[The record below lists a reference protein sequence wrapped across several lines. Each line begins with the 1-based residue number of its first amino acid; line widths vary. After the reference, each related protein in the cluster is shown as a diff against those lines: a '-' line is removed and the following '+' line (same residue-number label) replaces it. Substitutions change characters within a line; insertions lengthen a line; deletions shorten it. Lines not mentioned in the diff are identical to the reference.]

1 MNKNN
6 FEFCYVIGK
15 GGFGKVWKIKH
26 LKTNKYYAL
35 KEMSKLKIIEKKS
48 ENSINYER
56 EILSKLNNPFIIN
69 MYYAFQDSDNLYL
82 VMDYLKG
89 GDLRFHLTRHIHFS
103 EEQSRFFICNVLVAL
118 EYIHSQDIIH
128 RDIKPENLV
137 LDENGYAR
145 ITDFGIAK
153 KNSEKNKMKGDT
165 SGTPGYMAPEIMRGI
180 IHSFEVDFFAVGIV
194 AYEFMKGKRPYSG
207 KNRKEIK
214 EEMLM
219 RQIAIKEEEI
229 PEDWTKESVD
239 FINKL
244 LVRKRENRLGF
255 NGIKEVKEHP
265 WIKYYPWEMILDKTL
280 PSPFIPQNKDNFDL
294 RYCAKTEKIGQET
307 MFRYEEILMSSNYKN
322 SFKDFYYNFEK
333 ERKLIN
339 ELNKNDNDISRDNN
353 KSLNHI
359 YHKKNKISINQSKI
373 IIDISRDKFN
383 TINEGINMNKKNE
396 DKTTKESLFINI
408 FKKQNLKRINDLF
421 EQKIK
426 NNKINSKTKGKSNSN
441 IISPRNINKILNNR
455 IEPKHLDISSLFSP
469 LRSDRNI
476 LRNKENLI
484 PNMINNKKSRKK
496 SNIFNTKYD
505 INDVNIPIFQNKN
518 ENNNAIVKHS
528 KKCSTLLTKSNS
540 YKIKS
545 INTAK
550 EESVK
555 KNNNN
560 KNNKSKHIIITSNL
574 ASNYIPKV
582 NINKKRKINLS
593 NGNMMDALIN
603 SKEVKHQKNKS
614 IIYRN
619 GLSKMKINNTTNNI
633 SLNKS
638 NNNLN
643 KTFLKDFKQHEIKA
657 YNQIKEKKDNLAK
670 NKNKIPIQKKIIN
683 VNNKSKVSETIKNIL
698 KNNPKYV
705 SLKNSNENKEHIIF
719 DNIIDKENINL
730 NSKDI
735 KKNVKINN
743 GKNKEKILV
752 NKRNKNKTII
762 FDLDKS
768 KCLFN
773 NNINN
778 SINSTKNSYIYKYY
792 RNKMMNYTF
801 KTLNNNSS
809 FLNTFGKD
817 GSMTQRNGIF
827 SYKQK

>member
-1 MNKNN
+1 VNKNN

-69 MYYAFQDSDNLYL
+69 MYYAFQDNDNLYL

-180 IHSFEVDFFAVGIV
+180 VHSFEVDFFAVGIV
-194 AYEFMKGKRPYSG
+194 AYEFMKGKRPYTG

-219 RQIAIKEEEI
+219 RQIAIKGDEI

-244 LVRKRENRLGF
+244 IVRKRENRLGF

-307 MFRYEEILMSSNYKN
+307 MFRFEEILMSSNYKN

-333 ERKLIN
+333 ERKPIN
-339 ELNKNDNDISRDNN
+339 VLNKIDNNISRNN
-353 KSLNHI
+353 IGDLNHI
-359 YHKKNKISINQSKI
+359 YHKKNKISFNQSKI

-383 TINEGINMNKKNE
+383 TINEGTNINKKNE
-396 DKTTKESLFINI
+396 DKQTKESLFINI
-408 FKKQNLKRINDLF
+408 FKKQNLERINDLF

-426 NNKINSKTKGKSNSN
+426 SNKNNSKTKGKSNSN

-484 PNMINNKKSRKK
+484 PNIIRKKSRKK

-505 INDVNIPIFQNKN
+505 INVNIPIFQNKN
-518 ENNNAIVKHS
+518 ENNNVSIKHS

-540 YKIKS
+540 YKIKGF
-545 INTAK
+545 NTAK
-550 EESVK
+550 VESVK
-555 KNNNN
+555 KIISNK
-560 KNNKSKHIIITSNL
+560 KNNKSRHIIITSNL

-593 NGNMMDALIN
+593 NGNITDAFIN
-603 SKEVKHQKNKS
+603 TKELKPQKNRS

-619 GLSKMKINNTTNNI
+619 DLSKIKISNTTNNI
-633 SLNKS
+633 SVNKS
-638 NNNLN
+638 NNNIN
-643 KTFLKDFKQHEIKA
+643 KTFLKDSKYNEIKA
-657 YNQIKEKKDNLAK
+657 YNQCKEKKDNLIK
-670 NKNKIPIQKKIIN
+670 NKNKIPIKKKIIN
-683 VNNKSKVSETIKNIL
+683 ANNKSKVSESIKNIL
-698 KNNPKYV
+698 KFNPKYV
-705 SLKNSNENKEHIIF
+705 SLKNNNENKEQMIY
-719 DNIIDKENINL
+719 DNISNKENINL

-735 KKNVKINN
+735 NKNMKLTN
-743 GKNKEKILV
+743 GKNREKILV
-752 NKRNKNKTII
+752 NKKNKNKTII

-768 KCLFN
+768 KNFFN
-773 NNINN
+773 NNVNN

-809 FLNTFGKD
+809 FLNIFGKD
-817 GSMTQRNGIF
+817 GSMTQRNPIF

>member
-103 EEQSRFFICNVLVAL
+103 EEQSRFFICNVLISL

-333 ERKLIN
+333 ERKPIN
-339 ELNKNDNDISRDNN
+339 ELNKKDNNLSRDNN
-353 KSLNHI
+353 RSLNHI

-373 IIDISRDKFN
+373 IIDISKDKFN
-383 TINEGINMNKKNE
+383 TINEGTNMNKKIE

-426 NNKINSKTKGKSNSN
+426 NNKINTKTKGKSNSN

-476 LRNKENLI
+476 LRNKESLI
-484 PNMINNKKSRKK
+484 PNIINNKKSRKK
-496 SNIFNTKYD
+496 SNIFNTRYD
-505 INDVNIPIFQNKN
+505 INVNIPIFQNKK
-518 ENNNAIVKHS
+518 ENNNAIVKQS

-545 INTAK
+545 VNTAK

-593 NGNMMDALIN
+593 NGNIMDGLIN

-633 SLNKS
+633 SINKS
-638 NNNLN
+638 NNNIN
-643 KTFLKDFKQHEIKA
+643 KTFMKDFKQNEIKA
-657 YNQIKEKKDNLAK
+657 YNQYKEKKDNLAK
-670 NKNKIPIQKKIIN
+670 NKNKIPIKKKIIN
-683 VNNKSKVSETIKNIL
+683 ANNKSKVSESIKNIL
-698 KNNPKYV
+698 KYNPKYV
-705 SLKNSNENKEHIIF
+705 ALKNNNENKEHIIF
-719 DNIIDKENINL
+719 DNINDKENINL

-735 KKNVKINN
+735 NKNMKVNN
-743 GKNKEKILV
+743 EKNNEKILV

-768 KCLFN
+768 KCFFN

-792 RNKMMNYTF
+792 RNKMMNHTF